1 MKRIACF
8 LGAAGVGV
16 GLTLAPHIGA
26 APEADAPTPSSGRSA
41 DSDSSVSTSAEPYAE
56 SPTNAPPA
64 PVALT
69 ATTGS
74 SPIEKLLA
82 SQPEWGCEYQAH
94 AITEKIVRR
103 DAESKGFDPQTVILI
118 IQLALLI
125 YQTLKRLN
133 VMSPSTEIV
142 TALFEGE

>member
-1 MKRIACF
+1 MTNPLQRVRDKHEAQRLRRFARLKRRQLSADAQEYADRIAASIWAEY
-8 LGAAGVGV
+8 GD
-16 GLTLAPHIGA
+16 IG
-26 APEADAPTPSSGRSA
+26 
-41 DSDSSVSTSAEPYAE
+41 
-56 SPTNAPPA
+56 
-64 PVALT
+64 
-69 ATTGS
+69 
-74 SPIEKLLA
+74 
-82 SQPEWGCEYQAH
+82 QAH

-142 TALFEGE
+142 TALFEGACD

>member
-1 MKRIACF
+1 MVNPLQRISDSLEAQRLRCFARLKRRQLSSDAQEYADRIAASIWSEY
-8 LGAAGVGV
+8 GD
-16 GLTLAPHIGA
+16 IG
-26 APEADAPTPSSGRSA
+26 
-41 DSDSSVSTSAEPYAE
+41 
-56 SPTNAPPA
+56 
-64 PVALT
+64 
-69 ATTGS
+69 
-74 SPIEKLLA
+74 
-82 SQPEWGCEYQAH
+82 QAH

-118 IQLALLI
+118 IQFTLLI

>member
-1 MKRIACF
+1 MQTEGHTVTNPLQRVRDKHEAQRLRRFARLKRRQLSAEVQDYTDRIASSIWAEY
-8 LGAAGVGV
+8 GD
-16 GLTLAPHIGA
+16 IG
-26 APEADAPTPSSGRSA
+26 
-41 DSDSSVSTSAEPYAE
+41 
-56 SPTNAPPA
+56 
-64 PVALT
+64 
-69 ATTGS
+69 
-74 SPIEKLLA
+74 
-82 SQPEWGCEYQAH
+82 QAH